1 MGPRCRR
8 FESCRPDHFSPGQLG
23 KCEFAGVAQLVE
35 QLICNQ
41 QVGGSSPSTSSI
53 FCDNPVICA
62 AIAISRVRYEK
73 QIQYGRVPEWPKGAD
88 CKSVAFQLRWSE
100 SILSHQIMCLI
111 LLSGTFFL
119 VFMRVCGFFSVS
131 KKDWCPIT
139 VIPVF
144 KDICKA
150 KRSFH
155 LIFQAGNSAFLRL
168 PLFFPVVGTV
178 KVFGRY
184 IDRLTKA
191 PNGPISSPQDTRG

>member
-1 MGPRCRR
+1 MTSICWCG
-8 FESCRPDHFSPGQLG
+8 SM
-23 KCEFAGVAQLVE
+23 AE

-41 QVGGSSPSTSSI
+41 QVDGSTPFTSSI
-53 FCDNPVICA
+53 
-62 AIAISRVRYEK
+62 
-73 QIQYGRVPEWPKGAD
+73 YGSVPERPKGAD
-88 CKSVAFQLRWSE
+88 CKSVVFRLRWSE
-100 SILSHQIMCLI
+100 SIIPHQIMCLI

-119 VFMRVCGFFSVS
+119 VFMRVCGLFSVS

-144 KDICKA
+144 RDICKA
-150 KRSFH
+150 KRSFR

-168 PLFFPVVGTV
+168 SLFFPVVGTV

-191 PNGPISSPQDTRG
+191 PNGPISSPQNTRG

>member
-1 MGPRCRR
+1 M
-8 FESCRPDHFSPGQLG
+8 SG
-23 KCEFAGVAQLVE
+23 KSSLKKFFKKIKFFLKKVLTNRIECVIIYERQGDAGVAQLVE

-41 QVGGSSPSTSSI
+41 QVGGSNPSTSSRLKRGL
-53 FCDNPVICA
+53 FKRQPLHMG
-62 AIAISRVRYEK
+62 E
-73 QIQYGRVPEWPKGAD
+73 
-88 CKSVAFQLRWSE
+88 FQSGQMGQTVNLLFRLRWFE
-100 SILSHQIMCLI
+100 STLSHQIMCLI

-119 VFMRVCGFFSVS
+119 VFMRVCGLFSVS

-144 KDICKA
+144 RDICKA

-178 KVFGRY
+178 KVFARY
-184 IDRLTKA
+184 IDRLTKI
-191 PNGPISSPQDTRG
+191 PK

>member
-1 MGPRCRR
+1 
-8 FESCRPDHFSPGQLG
+8 
-23 KCEFAGVAQLVE
+23 
-35 QLICNQ
+35 
-41 QVGGSSPSTSSI
+41 
-53 FCDNPVICA
+53 
-62 AIAISRVRYEK
+62 
-73 QIQYGRVPEWPKGAD
+73 
-88 CKSVAFQLRWSE
+88 
-100 SILSHQIMCLI
+100 MCLI

-191 PNGPISSPQDTRG
+191 QMGQFQTLKIQGGSAPFFRTAPAEWLGRFSAFPPSHTLPPNTLPAGKEQYLFSNKITLSSNSAKISSFQQPTRKDE